1 LALDVDPDRISD
13 YKERL
18 ARYHESIKEEKE
30 KIFKKYGINKANIA
44 KAKKI

>member
-1 LALDVDPDRISD
+1 MALEVDPDRVSE

-18 ARYHESIKEEKE
+18 ARYHEAIKEEKE

-44 KAKKI
+44 KAKRM